1 VSFGSDGTSN
11 TSLIEQPDYRRANM
25 SHQSA
30 RKPSEDTIENRKN
43 FSPLSGI
50 RSPSEL
56 CRDVV
61 NLDHSILHASLIG
74 ANGNVIVQEF
84 KTGATAFQS
93 PKGIENRYG
102 HWVRMMQGMSKE
114 VDTIFGRTELITIVH
129 QGFGL
134 NAIPLG
140 DEVGALA
147 FVTER
152 SANLEYIATR
162 IRRVIGI

>member
-1 VSFGSDGTSN
+1 
-11 TSLIEQPDYRRANM
+11 M
-25 SHQSA
+25 SHESPP
-30 RKPSEDTIENRKN
+30 RPPEDIIENGKK
-43 FSPLSGI
+43 FSPLSGL
-50 RSPSEL
+50 RAPSEL

-61 NLDHSILHASLIG
+61 NADHSILHASLID
-74 ANGNVIVQEF
+74 ANGKVIVQEF
-84 KTGATAFQS
+84 KKGGTAFQP

-102 HWVRMMQGMSKE
+102 HWIRMMQGMSKE
-114 VDTIFGRTELITIVH
+114 VDMIFGRTELITIIH

-162 IRRVIGI
+162 IRRAIGV

>member
-1 VSFGSDGTSN
+1 
-11 TSLIEQPDYRRANM
+11 M
-25 SHQSA
+25 SHESS
-30 RKPSEDTIENRKN
+30 RRPPEDMIENGKK
-43 FSPLSGI
+43 FSPLSGL
-50 RSPSEL
+50 RAPSEL

-61 NLDHSILHASLIG
+61 NADHSILHASLID
-74 ANGNVIVQEF
+74 ANGKVIVQEF
-84 KTGATAFQS
+84 KKGGTAFQAL
-93 PKGIENRYG
+93 KGIENRYG
-102 HWVRMMQGMSKE
+102 HWIRMMQGMSKE
-114 VDTIFGRTELITIVH
+114 VDMIFGRTELITIIH